1 MREAF
6 SRLPLPC
13 LVVHGQGLDKVTRQ
27 HLERAMNHLQEG
39 YIAIAAPGCSR
50 TVDQLVADN
59 KLVEDMVSKAFRKTA
74 DPGDGTQPR
83 NPKIR
88 L

>member
-1 MREAF
+1 MSERERQQKLQTLKRAE
-6 SRLPLPC
+6 RTLR

-39 YIAIAAPGCSR
+39 YIAIAVPGCSR

-59 KLVEDMVSKAFRKTA
+59 CGCIGEGGRETPV
-74 DPGDGTQPR
+74 G
-83 NPKIR
+83 
-88 L
+88 